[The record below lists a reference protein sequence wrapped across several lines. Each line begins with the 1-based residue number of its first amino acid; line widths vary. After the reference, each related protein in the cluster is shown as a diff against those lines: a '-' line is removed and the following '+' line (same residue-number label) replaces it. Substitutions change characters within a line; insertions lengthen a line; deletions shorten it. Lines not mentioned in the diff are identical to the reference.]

1 MRFALLFAALLLSAR
16 LPLAAQPVKIVTV
29 GIPESDS
36 RDLQVAAGSRARVV
50 AVPPDKLLAE
60 IADADAVVSF
70 RLTREQV
77 QAAKKLRWVQNPFA
91 GVEQLVAI
99 PELRDGPVTLTNA
112 KIIAGPNI
120 ADHAFAMLLALT
132 RQLVRTIPLQGK
144 GEWDRATTNRIE
156 LNGRTAL
163 VIGVGGI
170 GMQIAQRA
178 HAFGMRVIG
187 VDPKD
192 VPMILFLDRMVKP
205 DRINEVLPLADVV
218 FMAAPHTKETENMLG
233 RPQFSLMKQGA
244 YFIAVSRGRTYSP
257 QALTEALDAKRL
269 AGAGIDVVDPEP
281 LPKDSPLWK
290 FDNIV
295 ITPHIAT
302 QSDKLGGRTIDLM
315 KENVRRFLNGEPLIN
330 VVDKQKGY

>member
-1 MRFALLFAALLLSAR
+1 MRSALLLAAF
-16 LPLAAQPVKIVTV
+16 LPLAAQPAKIVTV
-29 GIPESDS
+29 GIPASDTAE
-36 RDLQVAAGSRARVV
+36 LQAAAGGRARVV
-50 AVPPDKLLAE
+50 AAAPEKLLAE

-77 QAAKKLRWVQNPFA
+77 LAAKKLRWVQNPFA
-91 GVEQLVAI
+91 GVEQLLAV

-144 GEWDRATTNRIE
+144 SEWDRGTTSRIE

-192 VPMILFLDRMVKP
+192 IPLILFLDRVVKP
-205 DRINEVLPLADVV
+205 DRIREVLPLADVV
-218 FMAAPHTKETENMLG
+218 FMAAPLTRETGNMLG
-233 RPQFSLMKQGA
+233 RPEFALMKPGA
-244 YFIAVSRGRTYSP
+244 YFIAVSRGKTYSP
-257 QALTEALDAKRL
+257 QALAEALDAKRL

-302 QSDKLGGRTIDLM
+302 QSDKLGARTIDLM
-315 KENVRRFLNGEPLIN
+315 KENVRRFLNGEPLVN
-330 VVDKQKGY
+330 VVDKQRGY

>member
-1 MRFALLFAALLLSAR
+1 MRSALLLAAF
-16 LPLAAQPVKIVTV
+16 LPLAAQPAKIVTV
-29 GIPESDS
+29 GIPASDTAE
-36 RDLQVAAGSRARVV
+36 LQAAAGGRARVV
-50 AVPPDKLLAE
+50 AAAPEKLLAE

-77 QAAKKLRWVQNPFA
+77 LAAKKLRWVQNPFA
-91 GVEQLVAI
+91 GVEQLLAV

-144 GEWDRATTNRIE
+144 SEWDRGTPIRIE

-192 VPMILFLDRMVKP
+192 IPLILFLDRVVKP
-205 DRINEVLPLADVV
+205 DRIREVLPLADVV
-218 FMAAPHTKETENMLG
+218 FMAAPLTRETGNMLG
-233 RPQFSLMKQGA
+233 RPEFALMKPGA
-244 YFIAVSRGRTYSP
+244 YFIAVSRGKTYSP
-257 QALTEALDAKRL
+257 QALAEALDAKRL

-302 QSDKLGGRTIDLM
+302 QSDKLGARTIDLM
-315 KENVRRFLNGEPLIN
+315 KENVRRFLNGEPLVN
-330 VVDKQKGY
+330 VVDKQRGY

>member
-1 MRFALLFAALLLSAR
+1 MIRYLSLLAIASLILSA
-16 LPLAAQPVKIVTV
+16 QSKKVITI
-29 GIPESDS
+29 GISPEDTRELSA
-36 RDLQVAAGSRARVV
+36 AAGNRARVV
-50 AVPPDKLLAE
+50 AVAADKVLTE

-77 QAAKKLRWVQNPFA
+77 QAAKKLQWIQNPFA

-99 PELRDGPVTLTNA
+99 PEIRDSAITLTNA

-132 RQLVRTIPLQGK
+132 RQLVRTIPLQGRQDWN
-144 GEWDRATTNRIE
+144 GARAMPRIE
-156 LNGRTAL
+156 LNGRTAV

-192 VPMILFLDRMVKP
+192 IPMILFLDRVVKP
-205 DRINEVLPLADVV
+205 DRIEDVLPLADVV
-218 FMAAPHTKETENMLG
+218 FMAAPHT
-233 RPQFSLMKQGA
+233 PQTGNLLDSRRFRLMKQGS
-244 YFIAVSRGRTYSP
+244 YFIAVSRGRTYSAE
-257 QALTEALDAKRL
+257 ALVEALDSKRL

-281 LPKDSPLWK
+281 LPADSPLWR
-290 FDNIV
+290 FENVV

-302 QSDKLGGRTIDLM
+302 QSDKLAARTLDLM
-315 KENVRRFLNGEPLIN
+315 KDNLRRFLNGEPLVN
-330 VVDKQKGY
+330 VVDKQRGY

>member
-1 MRFALLFAALLLSAR
+1 MRTALFPAAFLAAF
-16 LPLAAQPVKIVTV
+16 LPLAAQPVKIVTS
-29 GIPESDS
+29 GIPASGTAE
-36 RDLQVAAGSRARVV
+36 LQAAAGGRARVV
-50 AVPPDKLLAE
+50 AAAPEKLLAE

-77 QAAKKLRWVQNPFA
+77 LAAKKLRWVQNPFA
-91 GVEQLVAI
+91 GVEQLLAV

-144 GEWDRATTNRIE
+144 AEWDRATTTRIE

-192 VPMILFLDRMVKP
+192 IPLILFIDRMVKP
-205 DRINEVLPLADVV
+205 DRLAEVLPLADVV
-218 FMAAPHTKETENMLG
+218 FMAAPHTRETENMLN
-233 RPQFSLMKQGA
+233 RPQFAQMKPGA
-244 YFIAVSRGRTYSP
+244 YFIAVSRGKTYSP
-257 QALTEALDAKRL
+257 QALAEALDARRL

-315 KENVRRFLNGEPLIN
+315 KENVRRFLNGEPLVN

>member
-1 MRFALLFAALLLSAR
+1 MRPALLLLAA
-16 LPLAAQPVKIVTV
+16 LPLAAQSVKIVTT
-29 GIPESDS
+29 GIPDADTRE
-36 RDLQVAAGSRARVV
+36 LQAAAGSRARVV
-50 AVPPDKLLAE
+50 AVPPEKLLAE
-60 IADADAVVSF
+60 IADADAVVAF

-77 QAAKKLRWVQNPFA
+77 QAARKLRWVQNPFA
-91 GVEQLVAI
+91 GVEQLVAV

-120 ADHAFAMLLALT
+120 ADHAFALLLALT

-144 GEWDRATTNRIE
+144 AEWDRAPADRIE

-163 VIGVGGI
+163 IIGVGGI

-192 VPMILFLDRMVKP
+192 IPLILFLDRVVKP
-205 DRINEVLPLADVV
+205 DRLASVLPLADVV
-218 FMAAPHTKETENMLG
+218 FMAAPHTPETANMLD
-233 RPQFSLMKQGA
+233 RPQFALMKPGA
-244 YFIAVSRGRTYSP
+244 YFIAVSRGKTYSP
-257 QALTEALDAKRL
+257 QALAEALETKRL

-302 QSDKLGGRTIDLM
+302 QSDKLGARTIELM
-315 KENVRRFLNGEPLIN
+315 KENVRRFLDGEPLIN
-330 VVDKQKGY
+330 VVDKQRGY